1 MICESFE
8 KQNVAF
14 PAHQHFGVS
23 RTVTTQEH
31 TSLVKPP
38 HIFWNFLWT
47 TWSFYKE
54 KCHPD
59 TEGHMREKYTLPPSY
74 CGIVSFLTFGT
85 KSLLQESHF
94 CAFNRFPIVTSLISS
109 TLTHCTEFYFPPII
123 FPLKSGPLILTFAY
137 APTRNKCMYFL
148 ILLNII
154 KMVLAW
160 INEQTAKQNMSE
172 GKKDCKS

>member
-1 MICESFE
+1 
-8 KQNVAF
+8 
-14 PAHQHFGVS
+14 
-23 RTVTTQEH
+23 
-31 TSLVKPP
+31 
-38 HIFWNFLWT
+38 
-47 TWSFYKE
+47 
-54 KCHPD
+54 
-59 TEGHMREKYTLPPSY
+59 MREKYTLPPSY